1 MSRTESITIPAHHT
15 IYNNF
20 NNRDLRID
28 FVIPSVGTNEQTG
41 IFIFV
46 PGFGGHID
54 SKVYKKMR
62 EQFAEKYNMVTVQC
76 NYFGSRFMQKAD
88 AINFENG
95 IGSVANLLNDEEL
108 EKVRVNPDLLLTML
122 STKKSTIP
130 VKAKLDES
138 LDEFVDMSFMQAI
151 DVITS
156 LEAIQI
162 ILKEN
167 NLFFDENNIVGFGQ
181 SQGAYLLH
189 LSNFLAP
196 HLFSKI
202 IDNAAWVRPEY
213 LFNNRLMY
221 NSIGNCTLA
230 VEFDYIGKKIMKNR
244 EALSLHNIYENFN
257 NGAYIYSCVGTTD
270 SLVNV
275 EDKYE
280 SLKDLSFIDFEI
292 IDEKKVDGVIF
303 KSTNHGLDADFF
315 QLVEHV
321 MIRKGGHIN
330 RNTKQEKYKV
340 SSNQITMDIDY
351 SKGLP
356 IFTLE
361 IL

>member
-1 MSRTESITIPAHHT
+1 MTKTESITIPAHHT

-28 FVIPSVGTNEQTG
+28 FAIPSEGTNEQTG

-54 SKVYKKMR
+54 SNVYKKMR
-62 EQFAEKYNMVTVQC
+62 EQFADNYNMVTVQC
-76 NYFGSRFMQKAD
+76 DYFGSKFMQKAD
-88 AINFENG
+88 TINFENG
-95 IGSVANLLNDEEL
+95 IDSIANLLDDEEL
-108 EKVRVNPDLLLTML
+108 TNIRLKPDQLLSIL
-122 STKKSTIP
+122 STIKTTIP

-151 DVITS
+151 DLITT

-162 ILKEN
+162 ILREN
-167 NLFFDENNIVGFGQ
+167 DLLFDENNIVGFGQ

-221 NSIGNCTLA
+221 ISAGNCTLA
-230 VEFDYIGKKIMKNR
+230 VEFDYIGKKIIRNPD
-244 EALSLHNIYENFN
+244 ALSLHNLYKSFN
-257 NGAYIYSCVGTTD
+257 NGTYIYSCVGTTD
-270 SLVNV
+270 NLVNV
-275 EDKYE
+275 EDKQK
-280 SLKDLSFIDFEI
+280 SLKNLSYIDFEI
-292 IDEKKVDGVIF
+292 IDQEKVDGTIF
-303 KSTNHGLDADFF
+303 KSTNHGLDADYLK
-315 QLVEHV
+315 LVEYV
-321 MIRKGGHIN
+321 MLRQGTHIN
-330 RNTKQEKYKV
+330 RIPKLEKYTV
-340 SSNQITMDIDY
+340 SSNEITVQVDY

-356 IFTLE
+356 IF
-361 IL
+361 ILDSL

>member
-1 MSRTESITIPAHHT
+1 MTKIKSITIPAHHT

-28 FVIPSVGTNEQTG
+28 FTIPSVGTNKQTG

-54 SKVYKKMR
+54 SNVYKKMR

-76 NYFGSRFMQKAD
+76 DYFGSRFMQKAD

-95 IGSVANLLNDEEL
+95 IDSVAHLLNDEEL
-108 EKVRVNPDLLLTML
+108 ENVRINQNQLLSIL
-122 STKKSTIP
+122 STKKTTIS

-151 DVITS
+151 DVITT

-162 ILKEN
+162 ILREN
-167 NLFFDENNIVGFGQ
+167 SLLFDENYIVGFGQ

-221 NSIGNCTLA
+221 NSIDNCTLA

-270 SLVNV
+270 ILVNV
-275 EDKYE
+275 EDKHK
-280 SLKDLSFIDFEI
+280 SLKDLSYIDFDI
-292 IDEKKVDGVIF
+292 INEKKVDGKIF
-303 KSTNHGLDADFF
+303 KSTNHGLDADHLK
-315 QLVEHV
+315 LVEYV
-321 MIRKGGHIN
+321 MLRKGIHIN
-330 RNTKQEKYKV
+330 KNIKQEKYRV
-340 SSNQITMDIDY
+340 SSNQLTIDIDY

-361 IL
+361 TM